1 MYRCKQLSTVPLS
14 RGSEASCHGKV
25 VKLVKPANCRQIWNN
40 SSKCV
45 VEAYSSRMRYQWRH
59 VPCPEAG
66 AAPWTWAWRSVC
78 QWKSFSS

>member
-40 SSKCV
+40 SK
-45 VEAYSSRMRYQWRH
+45 
-59 VPCPEAG
+59 AG